1 MKRLYSLGLLLIM
14 LLTAGLSAS
23 ALKVTFEWEVP
34 GSVKIQTGGLS
45 GPFVELAADQTSY
58 VFETTSTFG
67 YCYVYGAD
75 GYMVQTT
82 TSTDGSKT
90 FNPVLPYG
98 KTEKY
103 IGGSMNSSCD
113 GKTFKVNVIKLER
126 NDSFTID
133 VENGLDALT
142 ATFASGY
149 KLDLKNGSNTY
160 AFNPAIDD
168 PLSIAFTG
176 VESLYKITLNG
187 TDVPKH
193 QYYKQYDNIN
203 VQPDDVLAI
212 RVYEKEPVDCSFTL
226 KYGDGME
233 GCLNNIRNA
242 TLSTFI
248 MPDEIENNTISVKE
262 GSSLW
267 LNFLGDDY
275 NYSKFI
281 FNGEDVTGS
290 FNSSMNQLRLTITEE
305 SNTLEIQGT
314 AKVYGNVEF
323 TGYIINGEGVE
334 FSLTYGGDAMTMPQ
348 GTAITSDITV
358 AGQVFTIADTKKYV
372 IPVSE
377 KNAKMFM
384 RPKAG
389 YYISKVL
396 CKVDGKFDIKDG
408 GSAISKENDGTEF
421 YMVVNKM
428 EDPYTANTSF
438 TGSKNFLKFKGS
450 VQFANNWD
458 NPEAAS
464 YATAAGEGTIS
475 FVPGYDTPLTLSHSE
490 DITAGVYLDG
500 LKLTGSVDENGQKNY
515 SFTPY
520 FPAASADPQLHSTIT
535 VYNNDTEGTSY
546 AVTLTAAD
554 DAATV
559 SYGPV
564 HHVADA
570 ATLAANRFLRNTEFV
585 VKPAD
590 KDCQISVN
598 GELVH
603 GIAAG
608 GVSVNGLN
616 DKGEYVFQL
625 KKNTTIAIEKSTFTE
640 ISVDPAD
647 GSIVKKL
654 DENKVTVPVT
664 DPNFELMPYTS
675 AEGLA
680 NISLT
685 PKAGGEAI
693 HGAELGAPAASADG
707 QAMVFPITL
716 SAIAPAGEYILDIPA
731 GVFFDA
737 KWDETAEGY
746 VPAEGGALSQAYTG
760 TVTVDP
766 TLKSKFETY
775 TITPASGSALKSLGT
790 FYLAFP
796 EFDITKEMFY
806 ADKDAT
812 ITDGSTVYDCLIYP
826 DWNATSGRNFTL
838 TIVNEDSED
847 ITLDAAGTWT
857 LSIPEAAFSFDG
869 EASPAIEATYTI
881 AADMP
886 EYPLSPV
893 PGTVTGN
900 LSKLFI
906 TFPGASEIEYNEIAI
921 TLEGDGFSAST
932 VEVSHPENPQQYQIL
947 FGSTP
952 LVEGDY
958 TVTIPEGAFT
968 VDGEPSKTVIATF
981 HYKPSWK
988 LTPAPGS
995 TVESLDEFTL
1005 EFPDAKEVTF
1015 EGSMWS
1021 FILTNGGSYASA
1033 GFECTEVEGASHP
1046 TFTLTLNS
1054 DSQHPANGTLSFLI
1068 DEGTFL
1074 VDGEASPQI
1083 QCSYILDAPVSVD
1096 YTLTP
1101 DNGVIIFS
1109 EYGATW
1115 AIVFGETSF
1124 VGSAFD
1130 ASKAKVTVN
1139 DKVLAYDT
1147 DYLVMAENNYLMMG
1161 FTNTDNCIDGAT
1173 LHVQLEAGAF
1183 TVSGESSPAVDASWI
1198 LMAPKEYSFVLTP
1211 ADGTTTN
1218 DLSAI
1223 KVGFPEAKSAE
1234 VFNQYSVS
1242 LVRGYEYRQTPAITA
1257 VADAEYPVF
1266 ELNVATPPTVA
1277 GEYKLEIREG
1287 AFTLDGSQASPA
1299 ILATFKF
1306 DPTSGITDV
1315 EIGIANGVTVVTLDG
1330 RLILDKATADDLKK
1344 LPAGIY
1350 IINGKKVLLK

>member
-23 ALKVTFEWEVP
+23 ALKVTFEWEIP
-34 GSVKIQTGGLS
+34 GSVKIQTGSLS

-67 YCYVYGAD
+67 YCYVYGAE

-82 TSTDGSKT
+82 TSTDGAKT

-103 IGGSMNSSCD
+103 IGGNLNASCD
-113 GKTFKVNVIKLER
+113 GKTFKVNVVKLER

-149 KLDLKNGSNTY
+149 KLDLKSGSNTY

-168 PLSIAFTG
+168 PLSIAFNG

-187 TDVPKH
+187 TDVQKH

-203 VQPDDVLAI
+203 VQPNDILAI
-212 RVYEKEPVDCSFTL
+212 RVYENEPVDCSLTL
-226 KYGDGME
+226 KYGEGME
-233 GCLNNIRNA
+233 GCLNNIRNT

-262 GSSLW
+262 GTTLW
-267 LNFLGDDY
+267 VNFLADDY
-275 NYSKFI
+275 NYSKFV
-281 FNGEDVTGS
+281 FNGEDVTS
-290 FNSSMNQLRLTITEE
+290 QFSNNRLTLNIENET
-305 SNTLEIQGT
+305 NTLEIEGT
-314 AKVYGNVEF
+314 AKVYGNVDF

-334 FSLTYGGDAMTMPQ
+334 FSLTYGGEAMTMPE

-358 AGQVFTIADTKKYV
+358 AGQVFSTADTRKYV

-377 KNAKMFM
+377 KTAKMFM

-389 YYISKVL
+389 YYISNVL
-396 CKVDGKFDIKDG
+396 CKVDGKFDVKDG
-408 GSAISKENDGTEF
+408 GSAISKETDGTEF
-421 YMVVNKM
+421 YMIVKKL
-428 EDPYTANTSF
+428 EAPYTANTNF
-438 TGSKNFLKFKGS
+438 TGSKSFLKFKGS
-450 VQFANNWD
+450 AEFANNWD
-458 NPEAAS
+458 NPDQKTF
-464 YATAAGEGTIS
+464 ATSAGEGSIS
-475 FVPGYDTPLTLSHSE
+475 FVPGYDTPLTLSCGE
-490 DITAGVYLDG
+490 DIMVGVYLDG

-515 SFTPY
+515 TFTPY
-520 FPAASADPQLHSTIT
+520 FPAASADVQLHSTVT
-535 VYNNDTEGTSY
+535 VYNNNTEGTSY
-546 AVTLTAAD
+546 TVSLTAAD
-554 DAATV
+554 GAATV

-564 HHVADA
+564 HHVAAA
-570 ATLAANRFLRNTEFV
+570 ATLAANRFLRGTEFV

-590 KDCQISVN
+590 KDCQIIVN

-616 DKGEYVFQL
+616 DNGEYVFQL
-625 KKNTTIAIEKSTFTE
+625 KKNTTIAVEKTILTE

-654 DENKVTVPVT
+654 DEIKVTVPVT

-675 AEGLA
+675 AEGIA
-680 NISLT
+680 KITLT
-685 PKAGGEAI
+685 PKAGGDAI
-693 HGAELGAPAASADG
+693 HGAELGEPAASSDG
-707 QAMVFPITL
+707 QAMVYPITL
-716 SAIAPAGEYILDIPA
+716 SAMVPAGEYVLDIPA
-731 GVFFDA
+731 GVFFEA

-746 VPAEGGALSQAYTG
+746 VPAEGGALSQSYSG

-766 TLKSKFETY
+766 TIKSKFETY
-775 TITPASGSALKSLGT
+775 TVTPASGSALKSLGII
-790 FYLAFP
+790 YLVFP
-796 EFDITKEMFY
+796 EFDFTKEMFY

-812 ITDGSTVYDCLIYP
+812 ITDGTTVYDCLIYP

-847 ITLDAAGTWT
+847 MVLDAAGTWT

-906 TFPGASEIEYNEIAI
+906 TFPGATEIEYNEIAI
-921 TLEGDGFSAST
+921 TLEGNDFSAST

-968 VDGEPSKTVIATF
+968 VDGEPSKAVTATF
-981 HYKPSWK
+981 HYKPLWK

-995 TVESLDEFTL
+995 TVESLDEFTI

-1015 EGSMWS
+1015 EGSQWS
-1021 FILTNGGSYASA
+1021 FILTNGGSYAST
-1033 GFECTEVEGASHP
+1033 GFECTEVEGAPHP

-1054 DSQHPANGTLSFLI
+1054 ESQRPANGTLSFLI
-1068 DEGTFL
+1068 DEGAFL
-1074 VDGEASPQI
+1074 IDGEASPQI

-1115 AIVFGETSF
+1115 AIVFDETSN

-1139 DKVLAYDT
+1139 GKVLVYDT

-1173 LHVQLEAGAF
+1173 LRVQLEPGAF

-1211 ADGTTTN
+1211 ADGDTTN
-1218 DLSAI
+1218 DLSTI
-1223 KVGFPEAKSAE
+1223 KVGFPDAKSAE
-1234 VFNQYSVS
+1234 VFNRYSVS
-1242 LVRGYEYRQTPAITA
+1242 LVRGYEYRQTPDITA
-1257 VADAEYPVF
+1257 VAEAEYPVF
-1266 ELNVATPPTVA
+1266 DLTVATPPTVA

-1299 ILATFKF
+1299 ISATFKF

-1330 RLILDKATADDLKK
+1330 RVLLDKAPAEDLSK

-1350 IINGKKVLLK
+1350 IVNGKKVMLK